1 MNHFN
6 RFFLYGSILYCFS
19 IIAGANE
26 IQDIN
31 KLFKQNQHVQA
42 LKRVDTYLTS
52 KPKDAQAR
60 FLKGLIL
67 TAQNKTNDAIGIFSS
82 LTEDYPELPE
92 PYNNLAVLYAGLGQY
107 DKARGALETA
117 IRNHP
122 NYATAQENLGDI
134 YAKMAS
140 QAYERTLQL
149 DRNNT
154 ATQTKLALI
163 NNLFPKG
170 KAAAPVIGAT
180 KQPASTPGTVSAPAR
195 AASSESES
203 TSPGKPQ
210 TAIPGTTSTPSKAI
224 TFGPESASP
233 NKLANVKKPAASNNA
248 DALKTLREWAD
259 VWSSQNIKQYLAF
272 YAADFKTPNG
282 ENRDDWETTSKARIS
297 TPKYIEIDISNEKVS
312 FPDEN
317 HAIITFHQSYRSDYL
332 NTSFDK
338 FMLLVKINDKWFIQE
353 ERAVK

>member
-1 MNHFN
+1 MDNFN
-6 RFFLYGSILYCFS
+6 RFGLRAAIYGGALLLCFS
-19 IIAGANE
+19 LTAGADE

-31 KLFKQNQHVQA
+31 KLYKQNQHTQA
-42 LKRVDTYLTS
+42 LKRVDTYLTN

-67 TAQNKTNDAIGIFSS
+67 TSQHKTNDAIGIFLS

-107 DKARGALETA
+107 DKAKVALEMA

-140 QAYERTLQL
+140 QAYERALQL
-149 DRNNT
+149 DRNNAT
-154 ATQTKLALI
+154 TQTKLALI
-163 NNLFPKG
+163 NDLFPKN
-170 KAAAPVIGAT
+170 KPSAAIVSAAKPQAAAP
-180 KQPASTPGTVSAPAR
+180 GTAPA
-195 AASSESES
+195 
-203 TSPGKPQ
+203 
-210 TAIPGTTSTPSKAI
+210 PSKAV
-224 TFGPESASP
+224 TAVPESASSTKP
-233 NKLANVKKPAASNNA
+233 AIIKKPAPNNSA
-248 DALKTLREWAD
+248 EVLKTLHEWAE
-259 VWSSQNIKQYLAF
+259 VWSSQNTRKYLDF
-272 YAADFKTPNG
+272 YALDFKTPNG
-282 ENRDDWETTSKARIS
+282 ENRDQWENESKARIS
-297 TPKYIEIDISNEKVS
+297 TPKYIEINVSNEKVS

-317 HAIITFHQSYRSDYL
+317 HASVTFHQSYRSDYL

-338 FMLLVKINDKWFIQE
+338 IMLLVKSNNKWLIQE

>member
-1 MNHFN
+1 MDNFN
-6 RFFLYGSILYCFS
+6 RFGLHAALFGGALLLCFS
-19 IIAGANE
+19 LTAGADE

-31 KLFKQNQHVQA
+31 KLFKQNQHAQA
-42 LKRVDTYLTS
+42 LKRVDIYLTN

-67 TAQNKTNDAIGIFSS
+67 TTQRKTNDAISIFLS

-107 DKARGALETA
+107 DKAKVALETA

-140 QAYERTLQL
+140 QSYERALQL
-149 DRNNT
+149 DRNNAT
-154 ATQTKLALI
+154 TQTKLALI
-163 NNLFPKG
+163 NDLFPKN
-170 KAAAPVIGAT
+170 KSSTAIVNAVKLQAAAPET
-180 KQPASTPGTVSAPAR
+180 TPVPPKAV
-195 AASSESES
+195 
-203 TSPGKPQ
+203 
-210 TAIPGTTSTPSKAI
+210 TAV
-224 TFGPESASP
+224 PESASSTKP
-233 NKLANVKKPAASNNA
+233 VIIKKLAVNNSA
-248 DALKTLREWAD
+248 EVLKTLHEWTEI
-259 VWSSQNIKQYLAF
+259 WSSQNVKKYLDF

-282 ENRDDWETTSKARIS
+282 ESRDQWETATKARIS
-297 TPKYIEIDISNEKVS
+297 TPKYIEINITNEKVS

-317 HAIITFHQSYRSDYL
+317 HATVTFHQFYRSDYL

-338 FMLLVKINDKWFIQE
+338 IMLLVKSNNKWLIQE
-353 ERAVK
+353 ERAVN

>member
-1 MNHFN
+1 MPVIIISEKYHIMDNFN
-6 RFFLYGSILYCFS
+6 RFAPHAILLGGALLLCFS
-19 IIAGANE
+19 PISGADE

-31 KLFKQNQHVQA
+31 KLFKQNQHAQA
-42 LKRVDTYLTS
+42 LKRVDTYLAN

-67 TAQNKTNDAIGIFSS
+67 TTQRKTNDAISIFLS

-107 DKARGALETA
+107 DKAKVALETA

-140 QAYERTLQL
+140 LSYERALQL
-149 DRNNT
+149 DRNN
-154 ATQTKLALI
+154 ATTQNKLTLI
-163 NNLFPKG
+163 NDLLPKS
-170 KAAAPVIGAT
+170 KPSTTITNAA
-180 KQPASTPGTVSAPAR
+180 KQQT
-195 AASSESES
+195 
-203 TSPGKPQ
+203 TSPEITPV
-210 TAIPGTTSTPSKAI
+210 PSKVATPI
-224 TFGPESASP
+224 PESASSA
-233 NKLANVKKPAASNNA
+233 KSTLVKKPIVNNSA
-248 DALKTLREWAD
+248 EVLKTLHEWAE
-259 VWSSQNIKQYLAF
+259 VWSSQNVKKYLDF

-282 ENRDDWETTSKARIS
+282 ENRERWEAESNARIS
-297 TPKYIEIDISNEKVS
+297 TPKYIEINISNEKVNFS
-312 FPDEN
+312 DEN
-317 HAIITFHQSYRSDYL
+317 HVTITFHQSYRSDYL

-338 FMLLVKINDKWFIQE
+338 IMFLVKSNNKWIIQE